1 MQSVLGS
8 LDSGILRAWR
18 FFKSLKMGILLLA
31 MIGAVCVYGTMGY
44 ASNAA
49 LGNNQIPMARKMVFQ
64 SPWFAGLLVL
74 FAVQLVL
81 STWHVTLMS
90 LGIGRRRE
98 FRRDPGYFEP
108 SGGGAPRA
116 TVPFSGT
123 DEELHSEL
131 SRRFSRV
138 HRDGDAWFAHRG
150 LRTRVGPT
158 VVHAGMIIVLA
169 AGLVRFI
176 MVQSGRIVSEGRFI
190 AAEGEFS
197 NAIWEPVDESL
208 SIGGGNVK
216 AREIPGQHYIR
227 VLDFDEDQHAN
238 IGSPKYF
245 SSLVEITD
253 PSTGVITVRQLDMNH
268 STAIEGLEFH
278 QAGYEAMQEERPTR
292 FLFDVRSRASKERIA
307 VTDASANTPVRIGE
321 TDYHLI
327 VDGTHAGAKWQIFRR
342 DDPMAIHASGILGG
356 TGGATMAQ
364 FSIVAFYPD
373 FAIDREKMEPYNASE
388 EPRNPA
394 AQLVTFVNGD
404 PASVDWLFLDRELA
418 ALTPP
423 QNPHLRF
430 DLHDIQVPANAE
442 KPDWQTPGAVRFLVD
457 VAPRDGSGTTQTLA
471 LVLGEKSPPRPLPA
485 RQADTAAATGSEKD
499 FEVLLLGPTTR
510 YMTILSVTNEPTTP
524 LTTGGV
530 IVILIGAIMTF
541 SGRYEAL
548 YGLRD
553 PRTGELKLAL
563 VPRWG
568 YGTQAARLSLGE
580 LVEALSR
587 GRGGRL
593 LEPSVAAAPDDGIAQ
608 PQALAEG

>member
-1 MQSVLGS
+1 
-8 LDSGILRAWR
+8 
-18 FFKSLKMGILLLA
+18 MGILLLA
-31 MIGAVCVYGTMGY
+31 AIGAVCIYGTMGY

-64 SPWFAGLLVL
+64 APWFAALLIV

-116 TVPFSGT
+116 IAPFSGS
-123 DEELHSEL
+123 DEDLRREL
-131 SRRFSRV
+131 SARFTRV
-138 HRDGDAWFAHRG
+138 HNDGPAWFAHRG

-158 VVHAGMIIVLA
+158 IVHAGMIIVLA

-176 MVQSGRIVSEGRFI
+176 MVKSGHIVSEGRFI

-216 AREIPGQHYIR
+216 AREIPGRQYIR

-245 SSLVEITD
+245 SSLIEITD
-253 PSTGVITVRQLDMNH
+253 PATGNVTVRQLDMNH
-268 STAIEGLEFH
+268 STAIEGLQFH

-292 FLFDVRSRASKERIA
+292 FLFDVRSRSTKERIA
-307 VTDASANTPVRIGE
+307 VTDASANTPVRIGD

-342 DDPMAIHASGILGG
+342 GDPMAIHASGVLGG
-356 TGGATMAQ
+356 AAGGTMAQ
-364 FSIVAFYPD
+364 FSVVAFYPD
-373 FAIDREKMEPYNASE
+373 FTIDREKLEPINASD
-388 EPRNPA
+388 EPNNPA
-394 AQLVTFVNGD
+394 VQLVTFVNGE

-418 ALTPP
+418 AITPP

-430 DLHDIQVPANAE
+430 DLHDIQVPSNAG
-442 KPDWQTPGAVRFLVD
+442 KPDWNTPGAVRFLVD
-457 VAPRDGSGTTQTLA
+457 VAPRDGSGTTSTVA
-471 LVLGEKSPPRPLPA
+471 LILGQKSEPRPLPVPA
-485 RQADTAAATGSEKD
+485 RGTTPTTGSEKD
-499 FEVLLLGPTTR
+499 FEVSILGPTTR

-524 LTTGGV
+524 MTTGGV
-530 IVILIGAIMTF
+530 IVILIGALLTF

-553 PRTGELKLAL
+553 ERTGELKLAL

-568 YGTQAARLSLGE
+568 YGTHAARQSLSD
-580 LVEALSR
+580 LVEALSG

-593 LEPSVAAAPDDGIAQ
+593 LEPAVTARPDDGIAQ